1 MRIGSLFSG
10 YGGLDLAVTEVL
22 PTATPRWFVE
32 SDGAPSRILQHHF
45 SHTPNYGDV
54 TTIDWQRMPPIDIL
68 TGGYPCQP
76 FSLAGPRRGE
86 TDERHLWPHIRA
98 AIRHLGPRYTFLENV
113 AGHRSLGFDRVLGD
127 LAEDGMRIWW
137 TSLRASRIGAP
148 HHRERLFI
156 LAVPTN
162 PDSVGLEAVRL
173 PSRQPA
179 QLPRDHNSDP
189 PLPRAD
195 SPTHLLH
202 LLNALDADQAELH
215 TRLCWGHTGAAIRR
229 WGQTLHRD
237 PPPVI
242 IDHVTYRDAD
252 LWGNRFP
259 EVRPA
264 INPAFVEFCMG
275 LPEGWV
281 TETPGLS
288 RTDQLRVLGNGVVPQ
303 QAAAA
308 LRQLLHMEM
317 GHTHRN
323 AQSPH
328 RKQHPKR
335 IVENARKEQNE
346 RLL

>member
-32 SDGAPSRILQHHF
+32 SDGAP
-45 SHTPNYGDV
+45 
-54 TTIDWQRMPPIDIL
+54 
-68 TGGYPCQP
+68 
-76 FSLAGPRRGE
+76 
-86 TDERHLWPHIRA
+86 
-98 AIRHLGPRYTFLENV
+98 
-113 AGHRSLGFDRVLGD
+113 
-127 LAEDGMRIWW
+127 
-137 TSLRASRIGAP
+137 SLRASRIGAP

-229 WGQTLHRD
+229 WGQTLHL
-237 PPPVI
+237 I
-242 IDHVTYRDAD
+242 HH
-252 LWGNRFP
+252 
-259 EVRPA
+259 
-264 INPAFVEFCMG
+264 
-275 LPEGWV
+275 
-281 TETPGLS
+281 
-288 RTDQLRVLGNGVVPQ
+288 Q
-303 QAAAA
+303 
-308 LRQLLHMEM
+308 
-317 GHTHRN
+317 
-323 AQSPH
+323 
-328 RKQHPKR
+328 
-335 IVENARKEQNE
+335 
-346 RLL
+346 